1 MATNAK
7 APEGVATLTLDGKVY
22 ELAQIPAV
30 GPDMRYGSV
39 SVEIPPLSMS
49 HITPAQQKDL
59 ESLQVQRKIAK
70 KGELSLPRAVD
81 GNSNNRVKV
90 TMDNILVKDVQI
102 QPMSAEVW
110 YATITLEVETITLPS
125 GFKYERPSFGKAT

>member
-1 MATNAK
+1 
-7 APEGVATLTLDGKVY
+7 
-22 ELAQIPAV
+22 
-30 GPDMRYGSV
+30 
-39 SVEIPPLSMS
+39 
-49 HITPAQQKDL
+49 
-59 ESLQVQRKIAK
+59 
-70 KGELSLPRAVD
+70 LSLPRAVD

-110 YATITLEVETITLPS
+110 YATIMLEVETITLPS

>member
-1 MATNAK
+1 MAANEK
-7 APEGVATLTLDGKVY
+7 VPEGVATLTLDGKVY
-22 ELAQIPAV
+22 ELAQIPGV
-30 GPDMRYGSV
+30 CPDMSYGSV

-59 ESLQVQRKIAK
+59 ETLQVGRKIVK

-90 TMDNILVKDVQI
+90 TMDSILIKNVQI
-102 QPMSAEVW
+102 QPMNAEVW
-110 YATITLEVETITLPS
+110 YATIILEVETITLPS
-125 GFKYERPSFGKAT
+125 GLVYKRPSFGKAT

>member
-1 MATNAK
+1 M
-7 APEGVATLTLDGKVY
+7 LD
-22 ELAQIPAV
+22 
-30 GPDMRYGSV
+30 
-39 SVEIPPLSMS
+39 
-49 HITPAQQKDL
+49 QQKDL

-110 YATITLEVETITLPS
+110 YATIMLEVETITLPS